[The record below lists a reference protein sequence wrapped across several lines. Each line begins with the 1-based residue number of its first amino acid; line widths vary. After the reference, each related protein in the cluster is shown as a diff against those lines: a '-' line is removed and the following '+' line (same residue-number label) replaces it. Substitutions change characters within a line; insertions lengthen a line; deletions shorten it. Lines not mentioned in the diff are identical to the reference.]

1 MDWRRSIVS
10 SSGNNK
16 TEIENTMSNGLWIV
30 FEGCDGSGKSSTM
43 AAVAE
48 KLRDRRPELEII
60 ETRHPGSTTLGA
72 HIRDIVKYPEKH
84 GFKIDALSSQM
95 LMFVDHVNFKN
106 TVLLPA
112 LERGAVVLADR
123 CDLISGLV
131 YGMATGLDA
140 TQYNTLVSLVSGP
153 LIDRLYVLDCPSEV
167 LDKRL
172 GERGKGDRF
181 ETKEGGMRSRV
192 ENEYR
197 KLITGS
203 VDRTILLNR
212 IVPLYEIKF
221 CSTLDT
227 LNQIAEN
234 VASDIN
240 KKLGQLLGD

>member
-1 MDWRRSIVS
+1 
-10 SSGNNK
+10 
-16 TEIENTMSNGLWIV
+16 MSNGLWIV
-30 FEGCDGSGKSSTM
+30 FEGPDGVGKSTTM
-43 AAVAE
+43 QKVAE
-48 KLRDRRPELEII
+48 RLRDKHPKLEVL
-60 ETRHPGSTTLGA
+60 ETRHPGSTPLGA

-84 GFKIDALSSQM
+84 GFQIDALSSQM

-112 LERGAVVLADR
+112 LNRGAIVLADR
-123 CDLISGLV
+123 CDLISGLT
-131 YGMATGLDA
+131 YGMATGLDPA
-140 TQYNTLVSLVSGP
+140 QYNTLVSLVSGP
-153 LIDRLYVLDCPSEV
+153 MIDRLYVLDCPSEV

-203 VDRTILLNR
+203 VDRTILLNK

-227 LNQIAEN
+227 LDQIAEN
-234 VASDIN
+234 VASDIS
-240 KKLGQLLGD
+240 KKLEQLLND